1 MKKFMS
7 SVLSSDSVH
16 CAFNDNMFCSSL
28 QLHHV
33 PLVLFFSDWSHLGL
47 TATALFHLVRTSG
60 WLGHG
65 GADRGSLM
73 CVCVLDAV
81 HKAAREQSGPAV
93 PLQGAFEPAVLPLP
107 VHKHNVAFLKFQL
120 GLTLGRI

>member
-1 MKKFMS
+1 MS

-33 PLVLFFSDWSHLGL
+33 PLVLFSSDRSHIGL
-47 TATALFHLVRTSG
+47 TATALFHLVRTG
-60 WLGHG
+60 GRLGHG
-65 GADRGSLM
+65 GADRGSPMCL
-73 CVCVLDAV
+73 CVCVCELDAV

-107 VHKHNVAFLKFQL
+107 VHEHNVALLKFQL
-120 GLTLGRI
+120 CLALGRI